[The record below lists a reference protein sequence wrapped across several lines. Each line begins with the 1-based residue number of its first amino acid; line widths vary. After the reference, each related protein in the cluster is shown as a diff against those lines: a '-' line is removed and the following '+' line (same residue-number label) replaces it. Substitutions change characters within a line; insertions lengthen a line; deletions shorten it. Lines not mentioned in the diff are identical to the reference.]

1 MTLQIE
7 GKLETKAI
15 QIVWPERTL
24 VRKNL
29 LDRRE
34 KNISSS
40 RLQQIVLL
48 MITNIFNNIFLKTYE
63 DKNVSH
69 FGLESFI

>member
-15 QIVWPERTL
+15 QIVWPARIL
-24 VRKNL
+24 VGKHL
-29 LDRRE
+29 LSEE